1 MGLQKAYWV
10 WDIQQ
15 GIVEGGS
22 FIKDVL
28 NLGLGERKILWSEV
42 DEKFKKEDKN
52 ALKGAFESHINS
64 RNEVPFTCETTH
76 IHKETGETL
85 SLLWFG
91 EVISWSEAG
100 EPLKMSGLVKKKV
113 DISSKNTLSKVDA
126 FLFFRLMEHL
136 NESIF
141 FKDLNSRFIRV
152 NKECARKF
160 GFDDPKKVIG
170 KTDFDIFG
178 LEHAQEAF
186 EDEQR
191 IIITEEPIFQK
202 VEKETFAEQPE
213 KVRWASTSKL
223 PLYDDK
229 GELIGTF
236 GITRDIT
243 DQKKLENKLEYSQK
257 LFDKLSELAPGF
269 LFLHKV
275 EKDNSIRFPFASEGI
290 RELFDLSPEDIKDS
304 IKPLM
309 RRVHKE
315 DIKRVLASIMES
327 VTFVSDWN
335 CEYRIFHPTKGMRW
349 VRGLAKPEVQKD
361 GSVLSPGYLTDVTE
375 MKEAFERT
383 EKLRVQFQ
391 GVLNATPNL
400 IFIKNKEGRYLLVND
415 AACSF
420 FNIQREQFIGKTDL
434 ELGVSENEAKLFL
447 ETDLKVIETRE
458 TQFIPEIKTVKEN
471 GDVFWHQTIK
481 LPYNLIDT
489 DEVAVLTIVTDITD
503 RKQQEVELNNTLEIV
518 GQQNQR
524 LTNFA
529 HIVSHNLRNHAGNI
543 SMLLTLYDT
552 DESEEEQQ
560 ETLGYLKTAAE
571 NLNESIADLNEI
583 VDQQEMTIDQFKEVN
598 LKEYLIKIKEILISD
613 ILSYNVKFVED
624 VPNNLVFGYNPAYL
638 ESILLN
644 LISNAIKYRKPS
656 VTPIITIKAWKDEGK
671 FFLEIGDNGL
681 GIDMKKHGE
690 KLFGMYKT
698 FHGNENAK
706 GIGLYITKN
715 QIESMG
721 GVVQVESEIGVGTT
735 FKMQLK

>member
-1 MGLQKAYWV
+1 MALQKAYWF

-15 GIVEGGS
+15 GTVEGGG
-22 FIKDVL
+22 FIKELL
-28 NLGLGERKILWSEV
+28 NLGSGERKIQWSEV
-42 DEKFKKEDKN
+42 KERFNEEEKR
-52 ALKGAFESHINS
+52 ALKEAFELHLNT
-64 RNEVPFTCETTH
+64 RGDAPFRGETTH
-76 IHKETGETL
+76 VHQETGETL

-91 EVISWSEAG
+91 EVISWTDTG

-113 DISSKNTLSKVDA
+113 DISAQKKLSKVDA
-126 FLFFRLMEHL
+126 FLFFRLMDHL

-141 FKDLNSRFIRV
+141 FKDLDSRFIRI
-152 NKECARKF
+152 NKECAQKF
-160 GFDDPKKVIG
+160 GLNHPKDAIG

-178 LEHAQEAF
+178 IEHAQEAF

-191 IIITEEPIFQK
+191 IIATEEPIFQK
-202 VEKETFAEQPE
+202 VEKETFSDQPD
-213 KVRWASTSKL
+213 KVLWASTSKL
-223 PLYDDK
+223 PLYDDQ

-257 LFDKLSELAPGF
+257 MFDKLSELAPGF

-275 EKDNSIRFPFASEGI
+275 DKDNTIRFPFASEGI
-290 RELFDLSPEDIKDS
+290 RELFDLSPEDIKEG
-304 IKPLM
+304 IRPLM

-327 VTFVSDWN
+327 VTYVSDWN

-349 VRGLAKPEVQKD
+349 VRGLAKPEVQED

-391 GVLNATPNL
+391 SVLNATPNL
-400 IFIKNKEGRYLLVND
+400 IFIKNEKGQYILVND
-415 AACSF
+415 AACTF
-420 FNIQREQFIGKTDL
+420 FEIKREEFLGKTDL
-434 ELGVSENEAKLFL
+434 ELGVSEEEAKLFL
-447 ETDLKVIETRE
+447 ETDLKVIESQE
-458 TQFIPEIKTVKEN
+458 VQFIPEIKTVKKN
-471 GDVFWHQTIK
+471 GDIYWHQTIK
-481 LPYNLIDT
+481 LPYNQIDT
-489 DEVAVLTIVTDITD
+489 EELAVLTIVTDITD

-560 ETLGYLKTAAE
+560 ETLGYLNTAAE

-583 VDQQEMTIDQFKEVN
+583 VDQQQMTIDQYKDVN
-598 LKEYLIKIKEILISD
+598 LKEYLTKIKEILVSEV
-613 ILSYNVKFVED
+613 LSNNVKFEED
-624 VPNNLVFGYNPAYL
+624 VPDDMVFGYNPAYL

-644 LISNAIKYRKPS
+644 LISNAIKYRKPK
-656 VTPIITIKAWKDEGK
+656 TAPIIKIKARQENEQ
-671 FFLEIGDNGL
+671 FFLEIRDNGL
-681 GIDMKKHGE
+681 GIDLERHGE

-706 GIGLYITKN
+706 GIGLFITKN

-721 GVVQVESEIGVGTT
+721 GTIKVESEPDHGTT
-735 FKMQLK
+735 FKIQLK